1 MNHKTLT
8 EIEKEF
14 TSLQR
19 KYNFSIKNKIQ
30 NIDKN
35 GTLLSLECVL
45 ILSNSEVNFK
55 YSNNGEETIEERF
68 DKQIKRGIGLNL
80 NYFLEN
86 VDFNNI

>member
-14 TSLQR
+14 TLLQR

-30 NIDKN
+30 NINKD
-35 GTLLSLECVL
+35 GILISLEYVL
-45 ILSNSEVNFK
+45 ILFNGEVNFK
-55 YSNNGEETIEERF
+55 YFNNGEETIEERF
-68 DKQIKRGIGLNL
+68 DNHIKKGIGLNL

-86 VDFNNI
+86 IDFNDI

>member
-1 MNHKTLT
+1 MKPKTT
-8 EIEKEF
+8 MEIEKELAL
-14 TSLQR
+14 LQR

-30 NIDKN
+30 NIDKD
-35 GTLLSLECVL
+35 GTLLPLECVL

-55 YSNNGEETIEERF
+55 YLNNGEETIKERF

-86 VDFNNI
+86 IDFNDI